1 MSSRVGKLVRLVPIG
16 LAIAFVLGG
25 ARTASAQ
32 IECFQ
37 NLESCYYRAAQRDSF
52 VDRTAAALDCEL
64 AFVDCA
70 RRAIFGR

>member
-25 ARTASAQ
+25 TRTASAQ

-37 NLESCYYRAAQRDSF
+37 NLESCYYRAATRDSW
-52 VDRTAAALDCEL
+52 VDRWLAGLDCEL
-64 AFVDCA
+64 QFTDCA
-70 RRAIFGR
+70 RRAIIGR